1 MANKNQ
7 LPDRP
12 SRTREFVFLALFLI
26 GLVLFVYLSR
36 ADERAQLSVQ
46 AAEAARE
53 QGFKQVNFQTVEVT
67 RRIAIACGRVDGRP
81 AVFGRDRR
89 LLLADEDVSSAER
102 FTRNCADF

>member
-12 SRTREFVFLALFLI
+12 PRTREFVLLALFLI
-26 GLVLFVYLSR
+26 GLVVFVYLAR
-36 ADERAQLSVQ
+36 ADERAKLSVQ
-46 AAEAARE
+46 AAEAARK
-53 QGFKQVNFQTVEVT
+53 QGFKHVKFRTVEVT

-81 AVFGRDRR
+81 AVFGRDRK
-89 LLLADEDVSSAER
+89 LLLADENVSGAER